1 MEHTPRSDALQLSRA
16 QMQKLGYRV
25 VDMLVEHFE
34 RLPDEPLARRA
45 DRPTLERQLREPLPE
60 QGTPIEAVLQQVQQ
74 DVFSNFLSVSH
85 PRFFSFVPNPNN
97 FVSVL
102 ADALAAGFNP
112 FVGSWMVASGP
123 AEIELVTIDWLRQ
136 LCGLPTSA
144 GGLFVSGGSVATLTA
159 LATARHIK
167 LRDTFHEAVV
177 YCSDQ
182 THSATDRA
190 LKVLGFGAGQLR
202 RLPSDQDFRLALSTL
217 QSAVAEDRAA
227 GRIPFCV
234 IANAGTTNTGAVDPL
249 PELAEF
255 CRQQDLWLH
264 ADAAY
269 GGGAV
274 LCERGRSALQGL
286 ELADS
291 LVLDPHKWL
300 FQPYEMGC
308 VLVREIRWLRETF
321 SVLPEFLK
329 DVAGIEEE
337 VNFRDYGIQLTRS
350 FRALKL
356 WMSLKVF
363 GLEAFRHAVNRGI
376 MLAEHAE
383 KVLRRSACWEIVT
396 PAQLGIVSFRY
407 LPANG
412 PEQAANAINQQLVHE
427 MMEDG
432 FAALSSTT
440 LRGKT
445 ALRLCIINPRT
456 SEQDLEG
463 TIERLERFG
472 HKLSLHAVT
481 ATEQEEV

>member
-1 MEHTPRSDALQLSRA
+1 MEHTPRDDALQLSRQ
-16 QMQKLGYRV
+16 QMQQLGYRV

-34 RLPDEPLARRA
+34 CLPDELLTRKANRA
-45 DRPTLERQLREPLPE
+45 TLEQQLREPLPE

-74 DVFSNFLSVSH
+74 DVLSNFLSVSH

-102 ADALAAGFNP
+102 ADALVAGFNP
-112 FVGSWMVASGP
+112 FVGSWAVAPGP

-136 LCGLPTSA
+136 LCGFPETA

-167 LRDTFHEAVV
+167 VRDTFHYAVI

-190 LKVLGFGAGQLR
+190 LKVLGFRAEQLR
-202 RLPSDQDFRLALSTL
+202 KLPSDQDFRLSLTTL
-217 QSAVAEDRAA
+217 QDAVAEDRAA

-234 IANAGTTNTGAVDPL
+234 VANAGTTNTGAVDPL
-249 PELAEF
+249 AELANF

-269 GGGAV
+269 GGAAV
-274 LCERGRSALQGL
+274 LCERGRSALGGL
-286 ELADS
+286 EAADS

-308 VLVREIRWLRETF
+308 VLVRKAQWLRETF
-321 SVLPEFLK
+321 SILPEFLK

-337 VNFRDYGIQLTRS
+337 VNFRDYGIQLTRN

-363 GLEAFRHAVNRGI
+363 GLAAFSRAIERG
-376 MLAEHAE
+376 MTLAEHAE
-383 KVLRRSACWEIVT
+383 KVLRRSSCWEVVT

-412 PEQAANAINQQLVHE
+412 SEQDANAINQHLIHE
-427 MMEDG
+427 MAEDG

-445 ALRLCIINPRT
+445 ALRLCTINPRT
-456 SEQDLEG
+456 SEQDLEE
-463 TIERLERFG
+463 TILRLERFG
-472 HKLSLHAVT
+472 HKPGLES
-481 ATEQEEV
+481 ATEKRGS

>member
-1 MEHTPRSDALQLSRA
+1 MEHTSRNDALQLSRE
-16 QMQKLGYRV
+16 QMQQLGYRV

-34 RLPDEPLARRA
+34 RLPDQLLTRRA
-45 DRPTLERQLREPLPE
+45 DRSTLEKQLREPLPE
-60 QGTPIEAVLQQVQQ
+60 QGTPVEAVLQQMQQ
-74 DVFSNFLSVSH
+74 DVFSNLLSVSH

-97 FVSVL
+97 FVSAI
-102 ADALAAGFNP
+102 ADALVAGFNP
-112 FVGSWMVASGP
+112 FVGSWAVASGP

-159 LATARHIK
+159 LATARHVK
-167 LRDTFHEAVV
+167 LRDSLHDAVI

-202 RLPSDQDFRLALSTL
+202 KLPSDQDFRLSLPAL
-217 QSAVAEDRAA
+217 QSAVTEDLAA

-249 PELAEF
+249 LELAEF

-308 VLVREIRWLRETF
+308 VLVRQIRQLRETF

-383 KVLRRSACWEIVT
+383 RVLRRSPCWEVVT
-396 PAQLGIVSFRY
+396 AAQLGIVSFRY

-412 PEQAANAINQQLVHE
+412 SEQTANAINLE
-427 MMEDG
+427 LIRAMMEDG

-472 HKLSLHAVT
+472 HKLSLHTGAT
-481 ATEQEEV
+481 TEQRED

>member
-1 MEHTPRSDALQLSRA
+1 MEHTPRNDALQLSRE
-16 QMQKLGYRV
+16 QMQQLGYRV
-25 VDMLVEHFE
+25 VDILVEHFE
-34 RLPDEPLARRA
+34 RLPNEPLTRRA
-45 DRPTLERQLREPLPE
+45 DRPTLEKLLREPLPE
-60 QGTPIEAVLQQVQQ
+60 QGTPVETVLQQVQQ

-102 ADALAAGFNP
+102 ADALTAGFNP
-112 FVGSWMVASGP
+112 FVGSWVVASGP

-136 LCGLPTSA
+136 LCGLPESA

-159 LATARHIK
+159 LATARHVK
-167 LRDTFHEAVV
+167 LRDTLHDAVV

-190 LKVLGFGAGQLR
+190 LNVLGFEARQLR
-202 RLPSDQDFRLALSTL
+202 KLPSDQDFRLSLSTL
-217 QSAVAEDRAA
+217 QSAVSEDRAA

-249 PELAEF
+249 TELAHF

-274 LCERGRSALQGL
+274 LCEQGRSALQGL

-308 VLVREIRWLRETF
+308 VLVRQIRQLRETF

-376 MLAEHAE
+376 TLAEHAE
-383 KVLRRSACWEIVT
+383 TVLRRSTCWEVVT

-412 PEQAANAINQQLVHE
+412 SEQAANAVNQQLIQE
-427 MMEDG
+427 MMDDG

-456 SEQDLEG
+456 SEQDIEE
-463 TIERLERFG
+463 TIEKLERFG
-472 HKLSLHAVT
+472 HKLSLHAE
-481 ATEQEEV
+481 ATTE